1 MASAVPWCCA
11 HVSQVWPARNT
22 LLALP
27 CSVRATKT
35 EGTSINGKIAVKLS
49 DSVRE
54 TGTLHCCWHLGRQI
68 CLSFSSSSWPRI
80 CSCPWRS
87 SEGRAACVSGALSWP
102 SRSTWPALP
111 WTGCATEQSDV
122 RRVTTQAGPER
133 NIETKKT
140 THPSTKYLIDRRGL
154 LEGTLRLDHGSHFL
168 KTFALSTV
176 IISVRLRLLPSC
188 TA

>member
-80 CSCPWRS
+80 CSCPGRS
-87 SEGRAACVSGALSWP
+87 SAGTSGGASAAPSGTF
-102 SRSTWPALP
+102 RNTWPARP
-111 WTGCATEQSDV
+111 GSGYATVYRKRSNVSMGFGQD
-122 RRVTTQAGPER
+122 
-133 NIETKKT
+133 
-140 THPSTKYLIDRRGL
+140 
-154 LEGTLRLDHGSHFL
+154 
-168 KTFALSTV
+168 
-176 IISVRLRLLPSC
+176 
-188 TA
+188 

>member
-80 CSCPWRS
+80 CSCPGRS
-87 SEGRAACVSGALSWP
+87 SGGRAACVSVSQSAP
-102 SRSTWPALP
+102 SRNIWLAPPVISY
-111 WTGCATEQSDV
+111 ATELFEMLNSNSNLKPP
-122 RRVTTQAGPER
+122 RKGER
-133 NIETKKT
+133 ERERE
-140 THPSTKYLIDRRGL
+140 S
-154 LEGTLRLDHGSHFL
+154 S
-168 KTFALSTV
+168 
-176 IISVRLRLLPSC
+176 
-188 TA
+188 